1 MFFGDTHM
9 KQVTGNR
16 TQIITP
22 IVEPIRPKT
31 NSIFGI
37 NTPITREINT
47 IQNVKLLNFPSGM

>member
-1 MFFGDTHM
+1 M

-31 NSIFGI
+31 SSMFGI
-37 NTPITREINT
+37 NTPITREIKT
-47 IQNVKLLNFPSGM
+47 IENVKPLNFPSGI